1 MRLPWG
7 LVSYLYSATEG
18 CDKLGQF
25 ATFLVQGNT
34 ALPGICEHLVGVP
47 GDYHGLMVGV
57 HKVVGVPERGIVQIL
72 QYPSGGAI
80 LLPDDHHAVLSD
92 CVLVRIFSN
101 IPNISLARCFLTSS
115 CSGLRPLLV
124 CTVYIAWGT
133 ALGLMEN
140 TCLEGPSGLGPAKCG
155 QRCLS

>member
-1 MRLPWG
+1 MWLPWG

-80 LLPDDHHAVLSD
+80 LLPVDHHAVLSD
-92 CVLVRIFSN
+92 SVLVRWHLLQYTQM
-101 IPNISLARCFLTSS
+101 SLATGQGHGVGNIGQWPAASS
-115 CSGLRPLLV
+115 LHLAVDFHHCRGVDTMWDSIRLD
-124 CTVYIAWGT
+124 
-133 ALGLMEN
+133 
-140 TCLEGPSGLGPAKCG
+140 
-155 QRCLS
+155 